1 MSSRSSRSAEPKL
14 QNGVINPFA
23 LVELRL
29 RRTIDWNSVA
39 SPRLVLET
47 VLGMP
52 YEKLF
57 DPQFG
62 SPLFRGY
69 RFDVE
74 KKTMVRDRSIPD
86 AATLVHRY
94 LTEEPDESAQRAGA
108 LRLPTTA
115 AKPGQGFRPFQLPL
129 PSWETKG
136 NFFLNGA
143 DYRAPVQGATP
154 DCHFI
159 SALASLAWACPPWI
173 SQRTRPLNMTDT
185 LASRDSIFSPEPGG
199 MDIIP
204 FYSSTGA
211 APLDIQVDE
220 LVPVSQPGANFIY
233 ARSANAG
240 ETWPAIY
247 EKAWVK
253 WFTDFAGVDTP
264 DYALITGGDPV
275 ADLVGLTGWASTS
288 KSTSGMSGD
297 AIWNDVRANCRGS
310 WTFNPMA
317 ACTYASA
324 AAAPSPVTFNNSGLV
339 AWHCYSILGWI
350 YANNEQ
356 YIVLRNP
363 WGNTPATLDVDN
375 GLWAPIEQFGPSEVL
390 GLNLPANG
398 VFALQADLFQQCFA
412 SYGWVTA
419 PAVPAIR

>member
-1 MSSRSSRSAEPKL
+1 MTDSSTVPLK
-14 QNGVINPFA
+14 NGVINPYA

-29 RRTIDWNSVA
+29 RRAIDWNNIA
-39 SPRLVLET
+39 NHKLLLET
-47 VLGMP
+47 VLSMP

-69 RFDVE
+69 RYDV
-74 KKTMVRDRSIPD
+74 KRKAMVRDPAIPD
-86 AATLVHRY
+86 AATLVHHY
-94 LTEEPDESAQRAGA
+94 LTEEPNEAAQRAGA
-108 LRLPTTA
+108 LRILTPA
-115 AKPGQGFRPFQLPL
+115 SKFVPEFPRPPRFLS
-129 PSWETKG
+129 SWETKG
-136 NFFLNGA
+136 NFFLKGA

-159 SALASLAWACPPWI
+159 AALASLAWAYPPWI

-185 LASRDSIFSPEPGG
+185 LASGNAPFSPEPGAVD
-199 MDIIP
+199 MIS
-204 FYSSTGA
+204 FYNATGA
-211 APLDIQVDE
+211 TPVEIQIDE

-233 ARSANAG
+233 ARSDNAG

-253 WFTDFAGVDTP
+253 WFTGFSDVDMP
-264 DYALITGGDPV
+264 DYSKIAGGDPI
-275 ADLVGLTGWASTS
+275 ADLVNLTGWASSS
-288 KSTSGMSGD
+288 KSTSDMTSD
-297 AIWNDVRANCRGS
+297 AIWNDVRSNCRGA

-317 ACTYASA
+317 ACTYSSA
-324 AAAPSPVTFNNSGLV
+324 AAAPSPVTFSNSGLV

-350 YANNEQ
+350 YANNER

-375 GLWAPIEQFGPSEVL
+375 GAWTPIEQFGPSEVL
-390 GLNLPANG
+390 GLTLPANG
-398 VFALQADLFQQCFA
+398 VFALRADIFQQCFA
-412 SYGWVTA
+412 GYGWVTA
-419 PAVPAIR
+419 PAIPDIR

>member
-1 MSSRSSRSAEPKL
+1 MSSKPSGSTEAEPK
-14 QNGVINPFA
+14 NGVINPYA
-23 LVELRL
+23 LVEFRL
-29 RRTIDWNSVA
+29 RRAIDWNSVA
-39 SPRLVLET
+39 NPRLLLET
-47 VLGMP
+47 VLDMQ

-69 RFDVE
+69 RYDVRQ
-74 KKTMVRDRSIPD
+74 KAMVRDPSIPD
-86 AATLVHRY
+86 AATLIHRY
-94 LTEEPDESAQRAGA
+94 QTEEPNEAAQRAGA
-108 LRLPTTA
+108 LRLPV
-115 AKPGQGFRPFQLPL
+115 LPL

-136 NFFLNGA
+136 NFFLNSA

-159 SALASLAWACPPWI
+159 AALASLAWAFPPWI
-173 SQRTRPLNMTDT
+173 SQRTRPLNMTDA
-185 LASRDSIFSPEPGG
+185 LASGDTIISPEPGG
-199 MDIIP
+199 LDVIP
-204 FYSSTGA
+204 FYGSAGA
-211 APLDIQVDE
+211 APLEIQVDE
-220 LVPVSQPGANFIY
+220 LVPVSQPGASFIY

-253 WFTDFAGVDTP
+253 WFTDFANADTP
-264 DYALITGGDPV
+264 DYSKITGGDPI
-275 ADLVGLTGWASTS
+275 ADLVSLTGWASTS
-288 KSTSGMSGD
+288 KSTSVVTGD
-297 AIWNDVRANCRGS
+297 AIWNDVRSNSRGS

-317 ACTYASA
+317 ACTYSSA

-350 YANNEQ
+350 YANNQE
-356 YIVLRNP
+356 YIVVRNP

-375 GLWAPIEQFGPSEVL
+375 GPWTPIEQFGPSEVL

-398 VFALQADLFQQCFA
+398 VFALRADIFQQCFA

>member
-1 MSSRSSRSAEPKL
+1 MSSKPSGSTEPTLK
-14 QNGVINPFA
+14 NGVINPFA

-29 RRTIDWNSVA
+29 RRVIDWNSVA
-39 SPRLVLET
+39 NPRLLLET

-52 YEKLF
+52 YTKLF
-57 DPQFG
+57 DPQFR

-69 RFDVE
+69 RFDVNT
-74 KKTMVRDRSIPD
+74 KTMVRDHSIPD

-94 LTEEPDESAQRAGA
+94 LTEEPDEAAQRAGA
-108 LRLPTTA
+108 LRLPTTV
-115 AKPGQGFRPFQLPL
+115 AKIGQGIRPRPLPL

-143 DYRAPVQGATP
+143 DYRSPVQGATP

-159 SALASLAWACPPWI
+159 AALASLAWAYPTWI
-173 SQRTRPLNMTDT
+173 SQRTRPLSLTDA
-185 LASRDSIFSPEPGG
+185 LASGDTIFSPEPGG
-199 MDIIP
+199 VDMIP
-204 FYSSTGA
+204 FYSSAGA
-211 APLDIQVDE
+211 VPLDIQVDE

-233 ARSANAG
+233 ARSVNVG

-253 WFTDFAGVDTP
+253 WFTDFTGVDTP
-264 DYALITGGDPV
+264 DYGLITGGDPI
-275 ADLVGLTGWASTS
+275 ADLVSLTGWASTS
-288 KSTSGMSGD
+288 KSTSGMTGD

-324 AAAPSPVTFNNSGLV
+324 AAAPSPVTFSDSGLV

-350 YANNEQ
+350 YASNIQ
-356 YIVLRNP
+356 YIVVRNP

-398 VFALQADLFQQCFA
+398 VFALEATLFQQCFA
-412 SYGWVTA
+412 SYGWVKA

>member
-1 MSSRSSRSAEPKL
+1 MSSQPSGSTEPKL
-14 QNGVINPFA
+14 KNGVINPFA

-29 RRTIDWNSVA
+29 RQAIDWNNVA
-39 SPRLVLET
+39 NPRLLLET

-52 YEKLF
+52 YKQLF

-69 RFDVE
+69 RFDVNE
-74 KKTMVRDRSIPD
+74 KTMVRDHSIPD
-86 AATLVHRY
+86 AAALVHRC
-94 LTEEPDESAQRAGA
+94 LTQEPDESAQRAGA
-108 LRLPTTA
+108 LRLPTTVV
-115 AKPGQGFRPFQLPL
+115 KLGQGIRLRPFPL

-136 NFFLNGA
+136 NFFVNGA

-159 SALASLAWACPPWI
+159 AALASLAWAYPPWI
-173 SQRTRPLNMTDT
+173 SQRTRPLNTTDA
-185 LASRDSIFSPEPGG
+185 LASANSILSAEPGG
-199 MDIIP
+199 VDMIP
-204 FYSSTGA
+204 FYSSGGA
-211 APLDIQVDE
+211 APLNIEVDE

-253 WFTDFAGVDTP
+253 WFSGFAGADTP
-264 DYALITGGDPV
+264 DYSLITGGDPI
-275 ADLVGLTGWASTS
+275 ADLVGLTGWVPTS
-288 KSTSGMSGD
+288 KSTSGVTGD
-297 AIWNDVRANCRGS
+297 AIWNDVRANSRGA

-356 YIVLRNP
+356 YIVVRNP

-398 VFALQADLFQQCFA
+398 VFALEANLFQQCFA

-419 PAVPAIR
+419 PPVPAIR

>member
-1 MSSRSSRSAEPKL
+1 MNSPKAAP

-29 RRTIDWNSVA
+29 RRAVDWNNVA
-39 SPRLVLET
+39 NPQLLIET

-52 YEKLF
+52 YKKLF

-69 RFDVE
+69 RYDV
-74 KKTMVRDRSIPD
+74 KQKAMIRDPSLPD
-86 AATLVHRY
+86 AAALIKRY
-94 LTEEPDESAQRAGA
+94 LTEAPDEAAQRAGA
-108 LRLPTTA
+108 LRIAIPADKPARGFPIPTFLPY
-115 AKPGQGFRPFQLPL
+115 
-129 PSWETKG
+129 WETMG
-136 NFFLNGA
+136 NFFLHGA

-159 SALASLAWACPPWI
+159 SALASLAWAYPPWI
-173 SQRTRPLNMTDT
+173 SQRTRLLNMTDA
-185 LASRDSIFSPEPGG
+185 LASGNTVFSPEPAAVD
-199 MDIIP
+199 MIP
-204 FYSSTGA
+204 FYGSTGA

-253 WFTDFAGVDTP
+253 WFTDFSGVDTP
-264 DYALITGGDPV
+264 DYSKITGGDPI

-288 KSTSGMSGD
+288 KSTSGMTAD
-297 AIWNDVRANCRGS
+297 AIWNDVRSNCRGA

-324 AAAPSPVTFNNSGLV
+324 AAAPSPVTFDNSGLV

-350 YANNEQ
+350 YSNSTQ

-375 GLWAPIEQFGPSEVL
+375 GPWIPIEQFGPSEVL

-398 VFALQADLFQQCFA
+398 VFALRSDIFQQCYA

-419 PAVPAIR
+419 PAVPSIR